1 MRAGFVFSI
10 TGCLLFHCLWQRVSL
25 GGAFRVING
34 YAYLGVC
41 TAIIQIPF
49 VFEVNHSF
57 DKDGAVY
64 ILPAFLEAVHRT
76 EERFVKTGD
85 EAGRFVGIEKSLSGS
100 IDVGGVAFVSSSRM
114 VLSVVEK
121 DDPFWGV
128 DSRRSTFGQMAVEIS
143 VAGRE

>member
-85 EAGRFVGIEKSLSGS
+85 EAVGSLASKR
-100 IDVGGVAFVSSSRM
+100 AC
-114 VLSVVEK
+114 
-121 DDPFWGV
+121 P
-128 DSRRSTFGQMAVEIS
+128 A
-143 VAGRE
+143 A